1 MISVIIPT
9 LNEERTLPPLLEAL
23 QRELAAHEVI
33 VVDGGSRD
41 GTVRIAGLYRARVLQ
56 SPTGRGAQICAG
68 VREAVGDVLFF
79 LHADTAFPAG
89 GLGRIDEMLASHPEV
104 IGGNFRLLFD
114 GDTSFSRWLTGFYAF
129 IRRLG
134 FYYGDSGIFVRRAE
148 YDRMGGMRP
157 IAVME
162 DFDFVRRLERMG
174 RTCCIAEPP
183 LVTSSRRFEGR
194 HPVLIVYGWIK
205 LHGLFLVGIPAMRLA
220 AIYAAQAS
228 LAERDRNREQD

>member
-9 LNEERTLPPLLEAL
+9 LNEERNLPSLLAAL
-23 QRELAAHEVI
+23 QRETAAHETI

-41 GTVRIAGLYRARVLQ
+41 GTIRVARLHGVRALH
-56 SPTGRGAQICAG
+56 SPPGRGIQICAG
-68 VREAVGDVLFF
+68 VREAVGNVFFF
-79 LHADTAFPAG
+79 LHADTTFPAG
-89 GLGRIDEMLASHPEV
+89 GLARIDETLASHPEV

-134 FYYGDSGIFVRRAE
+134 FYYGDSGIFVRRSV

-183 LVTSSRRFEGR
+183 LVTSSRRFDGR
-194 HPVLIVYGWIK
+194 HPAAIVYGWIK
-205 LHGLFLVGIPAMRLA
+205 VHGLFLVGIPATRLA

-228 LAERDRNREQD
+228 QGERNRNRERN